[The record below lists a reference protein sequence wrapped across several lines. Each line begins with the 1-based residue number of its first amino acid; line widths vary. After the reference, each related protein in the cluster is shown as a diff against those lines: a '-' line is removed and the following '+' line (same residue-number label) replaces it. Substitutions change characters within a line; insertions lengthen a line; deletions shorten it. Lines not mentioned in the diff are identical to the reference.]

1 MRGMGMTRSGTAV
14 EHENDEA
21 ARSGRRLAMSMQ
33 RRIMFLAIFCVIA
46 STFVIGGIAY
56 DRIRSAAF
64 DQATERLVGQTKLVS
79 QRFRLAYRDIQEDL
93 FALSTTPPIRGI
105 IRASANGGI
114 DPYDGSPLKAW
125 RTRLEAIFAA
135 IMRNHPAYFQIRF
148 IGVEDSGREIVRIDR
163 VENGEGLVP
172 PIRLQ
177 QKAGEPYFS
186 EALQAQAGKVR
197 FSEVSYNREFG
208 KLDPRKIPT
217 IRAMLPIELADG
229 NRFGFIV
236 INADYHLMLKEIV
249 DELAPDVD
257 TYVVNGNGDYM
268 EQISKTSSGGT
279 SLELHD
285 NYTRPVPEVVT
296 RTLQATENEGIIHID
311 ESVAYY
317 VKDQGNLGPS
327 SSFSVILKVMEDGLY
342 GDARKTRREVL
353 LFGGL
358 LMLVCLFISVVNARA
373 MMAPLN
379 RLVRLVR
386 GVDDHELLAKLPIGR
401 SDEVGDLARSL
412 RQRTQALI
420 ASEARASAIVDNV
433 LDGLILIGENGIIES
448 FNPSCERILG
458 YKAEEVI
465 GKNVTM
471 FMDPELAARHG
482 GFLQR
487 YLRGQSS
494 GFIDTNREVEAV
506 TRSGQKS
513 PIELAISTLRLD
525 GQTKFS
531 GVIRDISDRKEM
543 DRLKA
548 EFVSTVSHELR
559 TPLTSIRGSLG
570 LIERLMPQGQPESL
584 RQMVHLARKN
594 TERLIVLV
602 NDILDFEKLSA
613 NKLEYDMTTADVN
626 EEMRQAAELNAGYAE
641 QHRVSID
648 LQLAEEPLFISVDV
662 NRFHQVLANLISNAV
677 KFSDPESV
685 VVIRTEAVGGHVRIS
700 VVDTGDGIP
709 EAFQE
714 HLFTPFAQADG
725 TSSRKKSG
733 TGLGLAITKRFVEGM
748 EGSLQFTSREGEGT
762 TFFVEFP
769 QVDTDASIETLVQ
782 RESDGRVIGLHIED
796 DTDFH
801 KILAAA
807 VSDDILLVQART
819 LNEARHRLA
828 VDFFD
833 VLIIDIA
840 LEDGNGLTILD
851 EVGDAEGMLVVV
863 VTALD
868 ITVEDPRVDMVVVKS
883 RPRKGNLPEMLHD
896 LIEQKIRKRAVAS

>member
-1 MRGMGMTRSGTAV
+1 MTTDTSGK
-14 EHENDEA
+14 HEQGEA
-21 ARSGRRLAMSMQ
+21 TRSGRRLAMSMQ

-46 STFVIGGIAY
+46 STFVIGSIAY

-64 DQATERLVGQTKLVS
+64 DQATERLAGQTKLVS

-114 DPYDGSPLKAW
+114 DPIDPYDGSSLRAW
-125 RTRLEAIFAA
+125 QTRLEVIFAS
-135 IMRNHPAYFQIRF
+135 IMRSHPAYFQIRF
-148 IGVEDSGREIVRIDR
+148 IGVADSGREIVRIDR
-163 VENGEGLVP
+163 VEDGVKLVP
-172 PIRLQ
+172 PVRLQ
-177 QKAGEPYFS
+177 QKASEPYFAKAMS
-186 EALQAQAGKVR
+186 GPAGKVL

-229 NRFGFIV
+229 RRFGFIV

-249 DELAPDVD
+249 DELAPEAD
-257 TYVVNGNGDYM
+257 TFVVSGNGDYLRNLPN
-268 EQISKTSSGGT
+268 GAGNY
-279 SLELHD
+279 LELHGK
-285 NYTRPVPEVVT
+285 YTKPMPEVVA
-296 RTLQATENEGIIHID
+296 RTMRATESEGIVHVD
-311 ESVAYY
+311 ESVAYF
-317 VKDQGNLGPS
+317 VRQQGNAGPS
-327 SSFSVILKVMEDGLY
+327 SSFSVILKITEDGLY
-342 GDARKTRREVL
+342 VDARKTRAEVL
-353 LFGGL
+353 LTGGL
-358 LMLVCLFISVVNARA
+358 LMLACLLISVLIARA
-373 MMAPLN
+373 MMEPLN
-379 RLVRLVR
+379 RLVGLVR
-386 GVDDHELLAKLPIGR
+386 GVEDHELLAKLPVHR
-401 SDEVGDLARSL
+401 TDEVGDLARSL
-412 RQRTQALI
+412 KQRTQALI
-420 ASEARASAIVDNV
+420 ASEVRASAIVDNV

-458 YKAEEVI
+458 YRAEEVI
-465 GKNVTM
+465 GKNVAM

-506 TRSGQKS
+506 TRSGKRI
-513 PIELAISTLRLD
+513 PIELAISALRLE
-525 GQTKFS
+525 GKTKFS

-548 EFVSTVSHELR
+548 EFVATVSHELR

-570 LIERLMPQGQPESL
+570 LIERLMPKGQPESF

-613 NKLEYDMTTADVN
+613 NKLDYDMTTADVN
-626 EEMRQAAELNAGYAE
+626 EELKQAAELNAGYAE

-648 LQLAEEPLFISVDV
+648 LQLAEEPLFIPVDV
-662 NRFHQVLANLISNAV
+662 NRFQQVLANLISNAI
-677 KFSDPESV
+677 KFSDPGSV
-685 VVIRTEAVGGHVRIS
+685 VIIRTEAVDENVRIS
-700 VVDTGDGIP
+700 VIDSGDGIP

-748 EGSLQFTSREGEGT
+748 QGSLGFTSREGVGT
-762 TFFVEFP
+762 TFRVEFP
-769 QVDTDASIETLVQ
+769 QVLAGASIETLD
-782 RESDGRVIGLHIED
+782 RHENDGRVIGLHIED

-868 ITVEDPRVDMVVVKS
+868 ITIEDPRVDMVVVKS
-883 RPRKGNLPEMLHD
+883 RPRKGNLPEILHD
-896 LIEQKIRKRAVAS
+896 LVEQKIRKRAVAS

>member
-1 MRGMGMTRSGTAV
+1 
-14 EHENDEA
+14 
-21 ARSGRRLAMSMQ
+21 MSMQ

-46 STFVIGGIAY
+46 STFVIGSIAY

-64 DQATERLVGQTKLVS
+64 DQATERLAGQTKLVS

-105 IRASANGGI
+105 IRASATGGI
-114 DPYDGSPLKAW
+114 DPYDGSSLQAW
-125 RTRLEAIFAA
+125 RTRLEAIFAS
-135 IMRNHPAYFQIRF
+135 IMRNHPSYFQIRF
-148 IGVEDSGREIVRIDR
+148 IGVADSGREIVRIDR
-163 VENGEGLVP
+163 VENGVKLVP

-186 EALQAQAGKVR
+186 EALQAQAGKVL
-197 FSEVSYNREFG
+197 FSDVSYNREFG

-229 NRFGFIV
+229 SRFGFIV

-249 DELAPDVD
+249 DELAPHVD

-268 EQISKTSSGGT
+268 EQISNMASSDT
-279 SLELHD
+279 YLELHD
-285 NYTRPVPEVVT
+285 QYTKTVPEVVT
-296 RTLQATENEGIIHID
+296 RTLQAKENEGIIHID
-311 ESVAYY
+311 ESVAYF
-317 VKDQGNLGPS
+317 VKDHGNVGPS
-327 SSFSVILKVMEDGLY
+327 SSLAVILKVMEDGLY

-353 LFGGL
+353 LIGGL
-358 LMLVCLFISVVNARA
+358 LMLVCLFISVLIARA

-379 RLVRLVR
+379 RLVGLVR
-386 GVDDHELLAKLPIGR
+386 GVDDHELLSKLPVGR

-433 LDGLILIGENGIIES
+433 LDGLLLIGENGIIER

-465 GKNVTM
+465 GKNVAM
-471 FMDPELAARHG
+471 FMDPSLAARHG
-482 GFLQR
+482 SFLHN
-487 YLRGQSS
+487 YVRGQGS

-506 TRSGQKS
+506 TRSGKRI
-513 PIELAISTLRLD
+513 PIELAISALRLD
-525 GQTKFS
+525 GEMKFS

-570 LIERLMPQGQPESL
+570 LIERLMPRDLPDSF
-584 RQMVHLARKN
+584 RQMMHLARKN

-613 NKLEYDMTTADVN
+613 NKLDYDMTTVDVN
-626 EEMRQAAELNAGYAE
+626 EELKQTAELNAGYAE
-641 QHRVSID
+641 QHHVSIE
-648 LQLAEEPLFISVDV
+648 LQLAEDPLFILVDV
-662 NRFHQVLANLISNAV
+662 NRFQQVLANLVSNAV
-677 KFSDPESV
+677 KFSERDG
-685 VVIRTEAVGGHVRIS
+685 VVIIRAEETGGNVRIS
-700 VVDTGDGIP
+700 VIDRGEGIP
-709 EAFQE
+709 DAFKE
-714 HLFTPFAQADG
+714 NLFTPFAQADG

-748 EGSLQFTSREGEGT
+748 NGSVGFSSREGEGT
-762 TFFVEFP
+762 TFRVEFP
-769 QVDTDASIETLVQ
+769 QVLAGASIETLD
-782 RESDGRVIGLHIED
+782 RHESDGRVIGLHIED

-868 ITVEDPRVDMVVVKS
+868 ITIEDPRVDMVVVKS
-883 RPRKGNLPEMLHD
+883 RPRKGNLPEILHE
-896 LIEQKIRKRAVAS
+896 LIERKIRKRAVAS